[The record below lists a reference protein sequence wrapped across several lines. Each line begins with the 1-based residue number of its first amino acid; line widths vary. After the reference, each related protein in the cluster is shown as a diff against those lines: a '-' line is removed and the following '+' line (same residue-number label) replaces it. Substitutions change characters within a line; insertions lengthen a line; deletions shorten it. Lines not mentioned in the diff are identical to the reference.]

1 MKRLLILVVLAA
13 GLLPA
18 TGCGLI
24 RRTEQWKCDNLGLC
38 FFGMQP
44 SNGPPVGYEQG
55 FSVEGGGP
63 VVDHYP
69 PAGY

>member
-1 MKRLLILVVLAA
+1 MKRLLLLVVLAV
-13 GLLPA
+13 GVLPA
-18 TGCGLI
+18 LGCGLI

-44 SNGPPVGYEQG
+44 SNAPPAGFEQG
-55 FSVEGGGP
+55 FPVEGTGP
-63 VVDHYP
+63 VMEGYP